1 VSLSD
6 AASFKS
12 VKIGWHGG
20 EEVMNQISS
29 NSAENSLSLRRIS
42 DLTKSI
48 SIGVRRKLQVAFG
61 AVALMTIVAVAVGIL
76 SFSATEREFKRVAG
90 HDVPVMTDALRL
102 SAMSGEISAAAARFV
117 GARTSAEQRAI
128 ADALT
133 ARHRDLI
140 AIMERLRVSES
151 ASQSF
156 AEVEAA
162 AQRLDKNLK
171 VLEKAIIDRT
181 ALRAQLEDRQ
191 AAVHKVH
198 AHVSEKLTPIVDDSY
213 FDVVSAA
220 EDVGKVGN
228 NSIRSFVNGGLQR
241 LQVILDLGAET
252 NLATGLLA
260 AGASTL
266 SPPVLAQ
273 LEERYS
279 VAVQRTRR
287 LLTKLPNEP
296 DFAPLRTQIADLLN
310 AADLKSQA
318 AGPEDGVDRLKKI
331 FRTHESL
338 TSVLVKLVDDLNF
351 TLMMNGESAAKK
363 SSGLLKTLVNK
374 HISDLRNAL
383 ETAAQTHLL
392 TTVISEG
399 AAAKEAARL
408 VPIQDR
414 FNSSANLLRKVS
426 GSLAS
431 PEVKKAIAE
440 LIAFGAGAEGV
451 FAIRGRELQADQAA
465 TLAVAENAA
474 IQRDLDKTVAA
485 LVAAA
490 EAEMKQS
497 ETQMLDSLAL
507 YRMVLLFVAFASIL
521 AAAGIGIF
529 YVQRKLVKPLT
540 AIDTSMSRLAGQIA
554 STIAEIKSSA
564 SEVANGAAEIS
575 TSTTDLSQRTEEQA
589 ASLEQTSASMGQ
601 MAATVTRNA
610 ENANQAN
617 RLVLD
622 TQEVANR
629 GGTVVAK
636 TVEAMARIEASSHQ
650 MSDII
655 GVIDEVA
662 RQTNLLALNAA
673 VEAARAGE
681 AGRGFAVVASE
692 VRSLAQRSS
701 QAAKDIRNL
710 ITNSAV
716 QVKEGVDLVNSAG
729 SALQEVVAS
738 IEKITG
744 VVSSIARA
752 SADQSTGIE
761 QINRALTQ
769 MDEVTQQ
776 NSALVE
782 ENAATAKTLEHQA
795 AQMDERVSVLHKST
809 ADEKAVPIAEPS
821 RALARAAMPPA
832 FTERRTGT
840 AG

>member
-1 VSLSD
+1 
-6 AASFKS
+6 
-12 VKIGWHGG
+12 
-20 EEVMNQISS
+20 M
-29 NSAENSLSLRRIS
+29 RRIS

-48 SIGVRRKLQVAFG
+48 SAGVRLKLQIAFG
-61 AVALMTIVAVAVGIL
+61 AVAMMTVVAAAVGIW
-76 SFSATEREFKRVAG
+76 SFSATEHEFRRVAG

-117 GARTSAEQRAI
+117 SARNSTEQRAI
-128 ADALT
+128 ADTLV
-133 ARHRDLI
+133 ARRGDLN
-140 AIMERLRVSES
+140 AIMERLRASES
-151 ASQSF
+151 GNRSF
-156 AEVEAA
+156 ADVENA
-162 AQRLDKNLK
+162 AQRLDSNLK
-171 VLEKAIIDRT
+171 ILEKAILDRT
-181 ALRAQLEDRQ
+181 ALRAQLEERQ

-198 AHVSEKLTPIVDDSY
+198 GQVSEKLTPIVDDSY
-213 FDVVSAA
+213 FEVVSAA

-228 NSIRSFVNGGLQR
+228 RAIRTFVNGGLQR

-266 SPPVLAQ
+266 SAPILVQ

-279 VAVQRTRR
+279 IAVQRTRR
-287 LLTKLPNEP
+287 LLAKLPDEP
-296 DFAPLRTQIADLLN
+296 DFAPLRTQITGLLQ
-310 AADLKSQA
+310 AADIKSQNQSEENSA
-318 AGPEDGVDRLKKI
+318 DRLKKI
-331 FRTHESL
+331 FKTHEALSG
-338 TSVLVKLVDDLNF
+338 VLVKLVDDLNF
-351 TLMMNGESAAKK
+351 SLMMNGEDAAKK
-363 SSGLLKTLVNK
+363 STGMVKTLVNK
-374 HISDLRNAL
+374 QVTDLRNAL

-392 TTVISEG
+392 TTVINEG

-426 GSLAS
+426 ASLTN
-431 PEVKKAIAE
+431 PEIKKAVAD
-440 LIAFGAGAEGV
+440 LIAFGGSADGV
-451 FAIRGRELQADQAA
+451 FALRDRELQADQVAIF
-465 TLAVAENAA
+465 AVAENAA

-490 EAEMKQS
+490 EASMKLS
-497 ETQMLDSLAL
+497 ESQMLESLSR
-507 YRMVLLFVAFASIL
+507 YRIVLLCVAFASML

-540 AIDTSMSRLAGQIA
+540 AIDVSMSRLAVQIA
-554 STIAEIKSSA
+554 ETISEIKSSA

-601 MAATVTRNA
+601 MAATVTKNA
-610 ENANQAN
+610 ESAKQASQ
-617 RLVLD
+617 LVLD

-629 GGTVVAK
+629 GGSVVAQ
-636 TVEAMARIEASSHQ
+636 TVEAMARIEASSRQ

-710 ITNSAV
+710 ITNSAM
-716 QVKEGVDLVNSAG
+716 QVKEGVELVNFAG
-729 SALQEVVAS
+729 STLEEVVAS
-738 IEKITG
+738 IQKVTE
-744 VVSSIARA
+744 VVSAIAHA
-752 SADQSTGIE
+752 SANQSKDLE

-769 MDEVTQQ
+769 IDEVTQQ

-795 AQMDERVSVLHKST
+795 AQMDERVSVLRHNT
-809 ADEKAVPIAEPS
+809 TDEEPS
-821 RALARAAMPPA
+821 PAASPVRAAPRVA
-832 FTERRTGT
+832 TTANYDERRTGT
-840 AG
+840 HG